1 MHTQVIFAVLFL
13 NANSYSVFSYNIS
26 LYSLVFVA
34 IVCSTDIDD
43 IESRLMVLHAFLA
56 VMMFFPSQI

>member
-1 MHTQVIFAVLFL
+1 MHTQVIFAVLIL

-26 LYSLVFVA
+26 LYSPVSVA

-43 IESRLMVLHAFLA
+43 VESRLMVLQL
-56 VMMFFPSQI
+56 SWLL